1 MLPTKPQFQTKKILD
16 DLRLKAT
23 VGPLTFHKQT
33 AGPQICTAPQESFY
47 PTPTS
52 DVVLEENEQGK
63 IPQRLKPGPLRE
75 MGAVVLPKEQN
86 ENSGTTPVLGPGSL
100 NAWRCQREINI

>member
-1 MLPTKPQFQTKKILD
+1 M
-16 DLRLKAT
+16 
-23 VGPLTFHKQT
+23 TFHKQT
-33 AGPQICTAPQESFY
+33 AGPKICTVPQESFY

-75 MGAVVLPKEQN
+75 MGTVVLPKEQN
-86 ENSGTTPVLGPGSL
+86 ENPGMTPVLGPGSL
-100 NAWRCQREINI
+100 TMPALQDPHLTLDQQLLCAFFSLLS